1 MKITILS
8 LLLIFVFLAS
18 SYGIKDDSLVLYCP
32 FDEGVGDTAKDEK
45 SGLIGKISG
54 AKWTNKGKFKGAL
67 EFVNDTDKVEFAIEK
82 VLDITDAITMQAW
95 VLPEAVQDDS
105 NIMGR
110 RSAANVGGYCM
121 QWTNGKFE
129 MWLNV
134 NGAGW
139 QGTRGKQTKTP
150 KPGEWHHIACVYDGT
165 DELQYVDGELDIKFS
180 APGKIASIQDVF
192 RIGHST
198 TNLKTM
204 KGIIDEVAV
213 YKRALKLDEIKQ
225 DMMKGVLTPVVTQGS
240 LVTTWGNIKGDKK

>member
-1 MKITILS
+1 MKIIS
-8 LLLIFVFLAS
+8 IFMIFVFIFLANA
-18 SYGIKDDSLVLYCP
+18 YAIKDDSLVLYCP
-32 FDEGVGDTAKDEK
+32 FDEGSGDTIKDAK
-45 SGLIGKISG
+45 SGLSGKISG
-54 AKWTNKGKFKGAL
+54 AKWSNKGKFGGAL
-67 EFVNDTDKVEFAIEK
+67 EFTSDTDKVEFPADNI
-82 VLDITDAITMQAW
+82 LDITTAITMEAW
-95 VLPEAVQDDS
+95 VLPNEVQDDS

-121 QWTNGKFE
+121 QWTKGKFE

-139 QGTRGKQTKTP
+139 QGTRDKQTITP
-150 KPGEWHHIACVYDGT
+150 KPGQWHHIACVYDGS
-165 DELQYVDGELDIKFS
+165 EEQQYVNGELDIKFS

-204 KGIIDEVAV
+204 KGLIDEVAV

-225 DMMKGVLTPVVTQGS
+225 DMLKGVLASVSPKGN
-240 LVTTWGNIKGDKK
+240 LVTTWGNIKYQ